1 MEIAGKS
8 EVEMEPEDVS
18 VMLQSH
24 DKILIDEELLLRDE
38 QRKWFI
44 EVESTP
50 GHDAVKIVEMITK
63 NLLYKLIW

>member
-1 MEIAGKS
+1 
-8 EVEMEPEDVS
+8 MEPEDVS